1 MMRRWLSESEK
12 IVGRDNEIKKIQNL
26 ITQCAMGK
34 GQIFVITGEPGVGK
48 SRLVKELIK
57 LKENKR
63 EMH

>member
-48 SRLVKELIK
+48 
-57 LKENKR
+57 
-63 EMH
+63 